1 LENSAKSSESSS
13 SVVRVVVLRKKKGRK
28 ESKSLS
34 FFPFNSLFK
43 NAPPLFR
50 VSLLCPVPARDS
62 LVEDERFIFEKKKI
76 RRASTKTQ
84 TREREREKF
93 SSSRGGFEKP
103 KLKKKGRRSTR
114 TTRASFDRFLSPFI
128 EFAEEARGKRT
139 FLFFFVLAARYKR
152 CPRRCRRRERTPPR
166 RDHRNRDRVRRH
178 HHHRNNKE
186 VELRR
191 VAVDNNNRIIRSSS
205 SSNNNSN
212 DLRKMG
218 SINSISSI
226 STEGVLEADR
236 TTWVEDEALVTLTQI
251 L

>member
-1 LENSAKSSESSS
+1 LQ
-13 SVVRVVVLRKKKGRK
+13 KKREGF
-28 ESKSLS
+28 S
-34 FFPFNSLFK
+34 FF
-43 NAPPLFR
+43 
-50 VSLLCPVPARDS
+50 V
-62 LVEDERFIFEKKKI
+62 
-76 RRASTKTQ
+76 
-84 TREREREKF
+84 
-93 SSSRGGFEKP
+93 
-103 KLKKKGRRSTR
+103 
-114 TTRASFDRFLSPFI
+114 
-128 EFAEEARGKRT
+128 
-139 FLFFFVLAARYKR
+139 VLAARYKR

-205 SSNNNSN
+205 SNNSN

-236 TTWVEDEALVTLTQI
+236 TTWVEGEALVTLTQI